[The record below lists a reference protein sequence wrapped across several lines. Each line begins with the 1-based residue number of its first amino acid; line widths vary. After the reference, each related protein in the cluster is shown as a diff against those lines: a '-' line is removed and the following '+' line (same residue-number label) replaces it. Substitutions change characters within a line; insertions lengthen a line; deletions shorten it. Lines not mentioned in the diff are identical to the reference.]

1 MNTSINVTLS
11 SEQSA
16 KRSDYMARIAKLEA
30 EKARI
35 IARMNRPHFVAAR
48 WIRMRLIHLFN

>member
-11 SEQSA
+11 PEQSA
-16 KRSDYMARIAKLEA
+16 KFADCMARIAKLEA
-30 EKARI
+30 ERARL
-35 IARMNRPHFVAAR
+35 IARMNRPHLVAAR